1 MCTQLSPIFYNL
13 FVLLLILLPQ
23 LRSQQRDRVGEQHLI
38 ANTSAA
44 PKRKTMVGRNNQQR
58 GGGGAT
64 GINTVRLLWFMFL
77 NPNLTLFVL
86 LFLDK
91 DAGEGEAPA
100 AT

>member
-58 GGGGAT
+58 GGGGHGDKYGEIAVVYVFKSKSN
-64 GINTVRLLWFMFL
+64 IICS
-77 NPNLTLFVL
+77 FV
-86 LFLDK
+86 
-91 DAGEGEAPA
+91 P
-100 AT
+100 